1 MNKTIARHII
11 LFLLSTFTFLIA
23 CPENRCCSQTPFI
36 IGGRGTWVKK
46 GNPFI
51 FNGAK
56 ISVYDNTCIDGRLN
70 GLNLSLVLSKIRAV
84 NGFSFAILFSL
95 CDQMNG
101 FEFSLVNRTTTLK
114 GMQIGVMNQ
123 RTHFLKPS
131 MRSGNHGLQ
140 VGVLNA
146 TFSNFGIQ
154 FGLYNDSW
162 SGSKGISIGAMNIN
176 SLFQIGLINI
186 KNESDKGIQFGI
198 INYRKENKWYAKVV
212 PIINIRIKNKEVDDW
227 Q

>member
-1 MNKTIARHII
+1 MNKTISRHII
-11 LFLLSTFTFLIA
+11 HFLLGTLIFLIV
-23 CPENRCCSQTPFI
+23 CPNNRCCPQTPFI
-36 IGGRGTWVKK
+36 IGGQGTWIKK
-46 GNPFI
+46 GRPFI

-56 ISVYDNTCIDGRLN
+56 INIWDNTCVDGRLYGVN
-70 GLNLSLVLSKIRAV
+70 ISLVLSKIRAV

-114 GMQIGVMNQ
+114 GMQIGIMNQ

-131 MRSGNHGLQ
+131 MKEGNHGLQ
-140 VGVLNA
+140 LGVLNA

-154 FGLYNDSW
+154 LGLYNESW
-162 SGSKGISIGAMNIN
+162 SEHKGISIGVININ
-176 SLFQIGLINI
+176 SLSQIGLINI
-186 KNESDKGIQFGI
+186 KNELDKGIQLGV
-198 INYRKENKWYAKVV
+198 INYRKGNKWYAKVL